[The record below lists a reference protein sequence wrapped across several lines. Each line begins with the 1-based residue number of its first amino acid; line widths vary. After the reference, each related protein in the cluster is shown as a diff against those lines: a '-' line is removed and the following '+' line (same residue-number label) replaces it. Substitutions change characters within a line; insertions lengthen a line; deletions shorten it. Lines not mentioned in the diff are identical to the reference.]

1 MEDAQFLEG
10 INRKEPGAWERLYD
24 YFYAPLCCYAARF
37 VRNEARAKDI
47 VQDCMVQ
54 LWRSKVEFHHLKV
67 ITTYLYRAVYNAS
80 LNDLRSQER
89 AQRLH
94 EKWGEE
100 MARNEE
106 EGVEKALEE
115 ETITRFYAVLERL
128 PEQQKEIILLSM
140 KGLKV
145 KEIAASLELSEN
157 TVKTQKKRAY
167 QFIRKELGELWG
179 VIVSLLFV

>member
-1 MEDAQFLEG
+1 M
-10 INRKEPGAWERLYD
+10 
-24 YFYAPLCCYAARF
+24 
-37 VRNEARAKDI
+37 
-47 VQDCMVQ
+47 
-54 LWRSKVEFHHLKV
+54 
-67 ITTYLYRAVYNAS
+67 
-80 LNDLRSQER
+80 
-89 AQRLH
+89 
-94 EKWGEE
+94 
-100 MARNEE
+100 
-106 EGVEKALEE
+106 
-115 ETITRFYAVLERL
+115 